1 VRALDAESRSQLAA
15 EYALGTLRGPAR
27 SRVERLIETDAAL
40 RAEVE
45 GWHTRLAPL
54 ASAVKPVEPPAR
66 VWLAVERLIAP
77 PRPSAVPTAPIAAK
91 RPGLWQSLGFWRGF
105 GLAATTAAVALLAV
119 MVWPE
124 PAPLP
129 FQPTHVAI
137 LADEAKQPVLLVR
150 ADAALAEV
158 SVEPL
163 RRGPAPAGK
172 AFELWLLRANNQPP
186 LSLGLV
192 QGTGPQLIALDRFA
206 AESVRSATGAAISL
220 EPQGGSPSGAPTG
233 PVLFVGTIIAGQN

>member
-1 VRALDAESRSQLAA
+1 MRALDAESRSQLAA

-27 SRVERLIETDAAL
+27 TRVERLLETDAAL

-45 GWHTRLAPL
+45 GWHARFAPL
-54 ASAVKPVEPPAR
+54 AGAVKPVEPPAR

-77 PRPSAVPTAPIAAK
+77 PRPAPVPAALPAR
-91 RPGLWQSLGFWRGF
+91 RPGLWQNLGFWRGF
-105 GLAATTAAVALLAV
+105 GLAAAAAATALVAV
-119 MVWPE
+119 MVWPA
-124 PAPLP
+124 PTPLP

-137 LADEAKQPVLLVR
+137 LADDAKQPVLLVR

-233 PVLFVGTIIAGQN
+233 PVLFVGAIVTAQN

>member
-1 VRALDAESRSQLAA
+1 MRTLDAESRSQLAA

-27 SRVERLIETDAAL
+27 TRVERLLETDGML

-45 GWHTRLAPL
+45 GWHARFAPL
-54 ASAVKPVEPPAR
+54 AGAVKPVEPPAR

-77 PRPSAVPTAPIAAK
+77 PRPAPAPVAAAAPS
-91 RPGLWQSLGFWRGF
+91 RPGRWQSLGFWRGF
-105 GLAATTAAVALLAV
+105 GLAAAAAATALVAV
-119 MVWPE
+119 MVWPA
-124 PAPLP
+124 PTPLP

-137 LADEAKQPVLLVR
+137 LADDAKQPVLLVR

-192 QGTGPQLIALDRFA
+192 QGTGPQLIALPRFA
-206 AESVRSATGAAISL
+206 ADSVRSATGAAISL

-233 PVLFVGTIIAGQN
+233 PVLFVGAIVTAQN

>member
-1 VRALDAESRSQLAA
+1 MRALDAETRSQLAA

-27 SRVERLIETDAAL
+27 SRVERLLETDGTL
-40 RAEVE
+40 RAEVDA
-45 GWHTRLAPL
+45 WNARLAPL
-54 ASAVKPVEPPAR
+54 AGAVKPVEPPAR
-66 VWLAVERLIAP
+66 VWLAVERVIAP
-77 PRPSAVPTAPIAAK
+77 PRPVPAPVAVPPTR

-105 GLAATTAAVALLAV
+105 GLATAGLAAALVAV
-119 MVWPE
+119 MVWPS

-172 AFELWLLRANNQPP
+172 SYELWLLRANNQPP
-186 LSLGLV
+186 LSIGLV
-192 QGTGPQLIALDRFA
+192 QGTATQLIALDRFA

-233 PVLFVGTIIAGQN
+233 PVLFVGGIVTAQN